1 MTASQ
6 RREGKSFVFKE
17 IAYANGVYPH
27 TNLPCRRIGVGVY
40 FLYMITPKPTFMRHS
55 FFASATVLVALFFT
69 GGGEV
74 RAASADWVAIQTPS
88 QSELSGISCPDAR
101 TCYIVSGLYLSG
113 GSGSIVKTT
122 DGGDTFTLLSSPTL
136 NPLHAIS
143 CPTVKMCYVAGDFG
157 TFLKTTDGGVNW
169 VETFLGNKGNPPQF
183 SDVFA
188 VDGQKVLVVG
198 RDGVFFRSED
208 GGATWGRPTIK
219 TVADLTSIYFID
231 ATSGLL
237 AGNGGVLLKTKD
249 GGASWE
255 PIGSLRS
262 TLQLWSIK
270 GNGSGTLYA
279 AGDKISKSTDGG
291 ETWTTL
297 SAGLAKNF
305 LDIAAQSGSTAYML
319 ANTNAIL
326 KTTDSGATWSEDASL
341 GNTYL
346 RAIACPDAAYCIAL
360 GSSGKVFRLGTPPAA
375 SVTPPPAP
383 PAPAVPEPVTPAPV
397 TTAPTPVVTPAPAVT
412 SATADTVSL
421 SRTLKRGSRGEDV
434 KKLQGLLAA
443 VGLFSKADIGDVFG
457 PMTVKAVGKFQEK
470 YELASPG
477 DAGYGQA
484 GPKTRTKLI
493 EAAQLS
499 EKADITSGDTAK
511 TAKTTPSVFARTL
524 KKGSQ
529 GTDVKKLQEILAADK
544 EVYPEGDVSGY
555 FGPATKRAV
564 GKFQEKHGIAVPGD
578 VGYGELGPKTR
589 AKLREVS
596 E

>member
-1 MTASQ
+1 
-6 RREGKSFVFKE
+6 
-17 IAYANGVYPH
+17 
-27 TNLPCRRIGVGVY
+27 
-40 FLYMITPKPTFMRHS
+40 MITPNLTSMRNLL
-55 FFASATVLVALFFT
+55 FASAVAFVALFFV

-143 CPTVKMCYVAGDFG
+143 CPTVKTCYAAGDFG
-157 TFLKTTDGGVNW
+157 TFLKTTDSGVNW
-169 VETFLGNKGNPPQF
+169 VETFLGNKGSPPQF
-183 SDVFA
+183 SDILA
-188 VDGQKVLVVG
+188 IDEQKVLVVG

-231 ATSGLL
+231 ASSGLL

-255 PIGSLRS
+255 PLGSLRS
-262 TLQLWSIK
+262 TLQLWSIR

-279 AGDKISKSTDGG
+279 AGDMIRKSTDGG

-305 LDIAAQSGSTAYML
+305 LDIAAQGGSAAYML

-346 RAIACPDAAYCIAL
+346 RAIACPDTAYCIAL
-360 GSSGKVFRLGTPPAA
+360 GSSGKIFRLGTPPAA
-375 SVTPPPAP
+375 VVTPPLP
-383 PAPAVPEPVTPAPV
+383 PPVPAVPEPI
-397 TTAPTPVVTPAPAVT
+397 TPAPAVVAPAPTPAPAPVDAPTSVT
-412 SATADTVSL
+412 SAVASPETDADTVTL
-421 SRTLKRGSRGEDV
+421 SRTLKKGSRGEDV

-443 VGLFSKADIGDVFG
+443 VGLFSKADIADVFG
-457 PMTVKAVGKFQEK
+457 PKTVKAVGKFQEK

-477 DAGYGQA
+477 DGGYGQA
-484 GPKTRTKLI
+484 GPKTRAKLI
-493 EAAQLS
+493 KAAKLDA
-499 EKADITSGDTAK
+499 KADITAADAVETSQ
-511 TAKTTPSVFARTL
+511 TTSAIFARTL
-524 KKGSQ
+524 KKGSE
-529 GTDVKKLQEILAADK
+529 GSDVKKLQEILSADA
-544 EVYPEGDVSGY
+544 EVYPEGDITGY

-564 GKFQEKHGIAVPGD
+564 GKFQEKHGIASPDDAGYGD
-578 VGYGELGPKTR
+578 VGPKTR
-589 AKLREVS
+589 AKFKALLEGM

>member
-1 MTASQ
+1 M
-6 RREGKSFVFKE
+6 
-17 IAYANGVYPH
+17 
-27 TNLPCRRIGVGVY
+27 GVGVY
-40 FLYMITPKPTFMRHS
+40 FTYMITPNLTSMRN
-55 FFASATVLVALFFT
+55 FLFASAVALT
-69 GGGEV
+69 ILVSVGGREV
-74 RAASADWVAIQTPS
+74 RAADADWVAIQTPS
-88 QSELSGISCPDAR
+88 QNELSGISCPDAR

-136 NPLHAIS
+136 NPLHTIS
-143 CPTVKMCYVAGDFG
+143 CPTVKTCYAAGDFG

-169 VETFLGNKGNPPQF
+169 VETFLGNKGSPPQF
-183 SDVFA
+183 SDVLA
-188 VDGQKVLVVG
+188 VDEQRVLVVG
-198 RDGVFFRSED
+198 RDGIFFRSED

-231 ATSGLL
+231 SSAGLL

-249 GGASWE
+249 NGASWE
-255 PIGSLRS
+255 PLGALRS
-262 TLQLWSIK
+262 TLQVSSIK
-270 GNGSGTLYA
+270 GNGTGTLYA

-305 LDIAAQSGSTAYML
+305 LDIAAQGGSTAYVL

-326 KTTDSGATWSEDASL
+326 KTTDSGATWSEEASL

-346 RAIACPDAAYCIAL
+346 HAIACPDVAYCIAL

-375 SVTPPPAP
+375 VVTPPAP
-383 PAPAVPEPVTPAPV
+383 PAPPAPVIPEPVAPV
-397 TTAPTPVVTPAPAVT
+397 PVLTSPAPTPVVTSAPVT
-412 SATADTVSL
+412 SATTDTAVL
-421 SRTLKRGSRGEDV
+421 NRTLKKGSRGEDV

-443 VGLFSKADIGDVFG
+443 VGLFSKSDIADMYGS
-457 PMTVKAVGKFQEK
+457 MTTKAVGKFQEK

-484 GPKTRTKLI
+484 GPKTRAKLI
-493 EAAQLS
+493 EAAQLGA
-499 EKADITSGDTAK
+499 KADVTTGDTAK
-511 TAKTTPSVFARTL
+511 TSQTTSAVFSRLL

-529 GTDVKKLQEILAADK
+529 GNDVKKLQEILSADK
-544 EVYPEGDVSGY
+544 DIYPEGDITGY
-555 FGPATKRAV
+555 FGPATKKAV
-564 GKFQEKHGIAVPGD
+564 GKFQEKHGIANPGD
-578 VGYGELGPKTR
+578 AGYGELGPKTR
-589 AKLREVS
+589 AKIQELS